1 MKRFRLPRPVDPQ
14 LRERLVSIDPVRGKS
29 LAKNLEQSL
38 IAIPLV
44 AHEALTT
51 AYINDVD
58 GYGVFAQ
65 QLLGFGRAAIS
76 EKLQRQLPGLRGY
89 SSRNLRNMR

>member
-38 IAIPLV
+38 MAIPLV

-58 GYGVFAQ
+58 GYGVFEQ
-65 QLLGFGRAAIS
+65 QLLAGGSPGRFAIDILRYTWNDLLH
-76 EKLQRQLPGLRGY
+76 KLLP
-89 SSRNLRNMR
+89 S